1 MGPNDGKLTKAAS
14 SLTDKG
20 QSRSQQRH
28 CWECLRRRLVCDSTH
43 PVCNRCSISG
53 VVCPGYENTQPLK
66 WLAPGRVKVRNRRP
80 KGTGSAKVTKNSC
93 KAIVTAQTRTRS
105 PPLIDVI
112 KWTWPVELRAEAFI
126 FSEAAEY
133 YNTCI
138 YQDLIPIHDLA
149 YNDAVFPIT
158 SEHLQSAARVPN
170 YIKYIFVCVSL
181 SHRINRTRNDP
192 ELKTLVRRLWE
203 YRGIGI
209 QGLRMDIQEGIKPNC
224 DILLAGIISL
234 LLVDAQQGS
243 SSDWLCHIDMIQALI
258 SMRGGFRAA
267 CNSSIDPVVLCFF
280 YVLAL
285 GNTTSPASSLVM
297 TRSNVEDLDFIME
310 RYSDRTF
317 QFHLLPP
324 QLFAEIVRI
333 NYLRMRA
340 ASGKVGEDLSQEAY
354 EILARIEAFSSE
366 DWAESKPAMNREWA
380 LVALS
385 TQAATALYC
394 IASLQSLG
402 VLPLSD
408 ILEACRIEHG
418 ISLHAYLKEA
428 LPSIRIRRFV
438 GWPLYVLGMEAANSC
453 GELKDFVRDELVG
466 MSYHI
471 GTNTPLVAKELLE
484 RFWASGDS
492 RWDLCFD
499 KPYPL
504 ATPIAID
511 VSGIIP

>member
-1 MGPNDGKLTKAAS
+1 MGSNNQKLANAAS
-14 SLTDKG
+14 SSTDKG
-20 QSRSQQRH
+20 HSRSQKRH

-43 PVCNRCSISG
+43 PVCNRCSTAG

-80 KGTGSAKVTKNSC
+80 KGTSSAKVTKNSC
-93 KAIVTAQTRTRS
+93 KAVVAARTGARS
-105 PPLIDVI
+105 PPFMDVI
-112 KWTWPVELRAEAFI
+112 KWTWPTELRAEAFI

-138 YQDLIPIHDLA
+138 YQDLVHIHDLA

-158 SEHLQSAARVPN
+158 REHLQHAALVPD
-170 YIKYIFVCVSL
+170 YIKYIFVCVAL

-192 ELKTLVRRLWE
+192 ELKTLVRRIWE
-203 YRGIGI
+203 YRGIVI
-209 QGLRMDIQEGIKPNC
+209 RGLREDIEEGSKRHF
-224 DILLAGIISL
+224 DIILAGIISL

-243 SSDWLCHIDMIQALI
+243 SPDWLCHIDMIQALI

-267 CNSSIDPVVLCFF
+267 CTSSLDPVILCFF

-297 TRSNVEDLDFIME
+297 TRSNVEDLDFIIE
-310 RYSDRTF
+310 RYGDRTF

-324 QLFAEIVRI
+324 PLFAEIVRI
-333 NYLRMRA
+333 NHLRMRA
-340 ASGKVGEDLSQEAY
+340 ASGMVGDDLSQEAY
-354 EILARIEAFSSE
+354 EILARIEAFSS
-366 DWAESKPAMNREWA
+366 DSWADSKPAMNREWA

-385 TQAATALYC
+385 TQAAVALYC

-408 ILEACRIEHG
+408 VLEACRIEHG
-418 ISLHAYLKEA
+418 ISLHAHLKEA

-453 GELKDFVRDELVG
+453 GGMKDFVRDELVG

-492 RWDLCFD
+492 RWDSCFD

-511 VSGIIP
+511 VSGII